1 MRILLD
7 TNIIILREDH
17 KVIHDDLQMLFK
29 NIQKLNYKI
38 LLHPKSIEDINRDP
52 NDQRKKITLS
62 KFKTYDILE
71 PAPNPNTDSN
81 YLDIIGAPRKENE
94 KIDNFLLFAV
104 YRNAVN
110 FLITEDLG
118 IHKKAKKTRLSERVL
133 NVIEA
138 LDLFKKDLPQEVKL
152 PPALHKTTMASLDV
166 NDPLFNSLREDY
178 PNFNDWYARKSR
190 TGRECWVYIRNN
202 GFLGAILIY
211 KSENEV
217 VLSEPPLER
226 NNRLK
231 ISTMKVSHVG
241 YKIGELL
248 LKLSFEL
255 AIKNNIPELYL
266 THFTRENDYLVDL
279 IEDYGFNK
287 VSIINHDWTDIPEDI
302 FLKKILISDE
312 DIRGLTPSEISKNYY
327 PNFYDGKEVR
337 KYIIPIQPIYFKR
350 LYTDFPKRQT
360 TINEYL
366 GQFIIQGNTIKKAYL
381 SHSSSKKMNVGD
393 LLLFYR
399 SEDAQSILSIGVI
412 ERVDY
417 DMRDPTEIISIVG
430 KRTVYSTAEIEKISK
445 KNTTVILFNHHFHFK
460 KPIKYNKLLNV
471 DILRGRP
478 QSITEIEHEDYQ
490 KIKLLGG
497 IDERFTFD

>member
-17 KVIHDDLQMLFK
+17 KVIDDDLQMLFR
-29 NIQKLNYKI
+29 NIQKLDYKI
-38 LLHPKSIEDINRDP
+38 LLHPKSIEDIKRDP

-62 KFKTYDILE
+62 KFNTYPILE
-71 PAPNPNTDSN
+71 PAPNPNTDLN
-81 YLDIIGAPRKENE
+81 YLDILGAPRKENDA
-94 KIDNFLLFAV
+94 IDDFLLFAV

-118 IHKKAKKTRLSERVL
+118 IHRKAKKTRLSERVL

-138 LDLFKKDLPQEVKL
+138 LDLFKKDLPHDVKL
-152 PPALHKTTMASLDV
+152 PPALLKSTMASLDV
-166 NDPLFNSLREDY
+166 NDPIFDSLREDY
-178 PNFNDWYARKSR
+178 PNFNEWYAKKSR
-190 TGRECWVYIRNN
+190 IGRNCWVYKRNN
-202 GFLGAILIY
+202 GSLGAVLIY
-211 KSENEV
+211 KIENEV
-217 VLSEPPLER
+217 VLSEPPLDK

-231 ISTMKVSHVG
+231 IATMKVSQVG

-255 AIKNNIPELYL
+255 AIKNNIPEIYL

-279 IEDYGFNK
+279 IEDFGFKK
-287 VSIINHDWTDIPEDI
+287 VSIITQPGIDIPEDL
-302 FLKKILISDE
+302 FLKKVLIKDD

-337 KYIIPIQPIYFKR
+337 KHIVPIQPKYFKR

-360 TINEYL
+360 TLDEHL

-381 SHSSSKKMNVGD
+381 SHSYSKKMTVGD

-399 SEDAQSILSIGVI
+399 SKDVQNILSIGVI

-445 KNTTVILFNHHFHFK
+445 KDTTVILFNHHFHFK
-460 KPIKYNKLLNV
+460 NPINYNKLLNIG
-471 DILRGRP
+471 ILRGPP
-478 QSITEIEHEDYQ
+478 QSITKIEHEDYQ
-490 KIKLLGG
+490 KIKQLGG